1 MVYLPV
7 DSLQGLAYGA
17 VGLAGDA
24 IGSDTIRDFGID
36 GYRRNMDAVALNA
49 RETDAYEG
57 INSVGDAVD
66 FAQYY
71 SGYAIPQA
79 VTAFASGGIGGLVGK
94 QVVKKGVQSKIKDGL
109 EDQAQDLVAKATKR
123 GSTAGITTQA
133 FGTSLGGTYGQ
144 AVEQAMENG
153 ESIDDIDLGKVAGYG
168 SLAGGVEAAAD
179 IATLGLAKLGPASN
193 LMDFARK
200 TRKRAAVT
208 GGTAG
213 AAIEGVTEGV
223 QTGLED
229 LGAGSTMEDARF
241 FDPTSMLA
249 GAIGGGQIG
258 VAGGALR
265 SPTPSGT
272 ELDTDA
278 AVKTVTESSNAQTL
292 SAEDSEVV
300 NAYKVDQENAQRE
313 ADANAEQERVARLDL
328 QRAAAKEYSEDDYAK
343 ERSAKLELD
352 ATNPET
358 EAGAAFKQ
366 RIDELGL
373 VDDKKIQVALKDFV
387 AEQKPSDQEIEQG
400 HKAEL
405 DLRINANQQALAEQ
419 QAVEA
424 NQPEPAFNQDT
435 VIRSRKK
442 AIEKAEALLGK
453 DFAR

>member
-1 MVYLPV
+1 MPGKIQDLRKLYPEFDEYGYTDKDVLEWVGAELNRDPLELAEYYGLRDPDQGDFSRGLSAGV

-24 IGSDTIRDFGID
+24 IGSDTIRDFGVD

-57 INSVGDAVD
+57 INSFGDAVD

-79 VTAFASGGIGGLVGK
+79 VTALASGGIGGLVGK

-109 EDQAQDLVAKATKR
+109 EDEAQDLVAKATRR

-133 FGTSLGGTYGQ
+133 FGTSLGATYGQ

-208 GGTAG
+208 GGSAG

-278 AVKTVTESSNAQTL
+278 AVKAVTESSNAQTL

-343 ERSAKLELD
+343 ERSSK
-352 ATNPET
+352 TRT
-358 EAGAAFKQ
+358 
-366 RIDELGL
+366 RRY
-373 VDDKKIQVALKDFV
+373 
-387 AEQKPSDQEIEQG
+387 KP
-400 HKAEL
+400 
-405 DLRINANQQALAEQ
+405 RN
-419 QAVEA
+419 
-424 NQPEPAFNQDT
+424 
-435 VIRSRKK
+435 
-442 AIEKAEALLGK
+442 
-453 DFAR
+453 